1 MKRTIGAAIAAA
13 LVAGCASAPPN
24 TPGAGHGKSY
34 TPVID
39 LQGVNGD
46 RYMADLTA
54 CRDYSASIDAN
65 KEALLGMLGGAIL
78 GAAIGASV
86 GNGNLRTIDAGA
98 TAGAAGGLGGA
109 SGRAI
114 GRQERIIGNCMASRG
129 YRVLDGTAQ
138 VSFQQPAATLTPLP
152 APPANAPGF
161 APHVGAPS
169 QPATAP
175 APAATPGVVVTA
187 PSKPELGQDAYT
199 ALKTARSSRCAAT
212 ADTRLTMAAKGP
224 GFETY
229 SAPCP
234 NGDTV
239 MIRCEFGNC
248 RELR

>member
-1 MKRTIGAAIAAA
+1 MDTFKTIICATAATA
-13 LVAGCASAPPN
+13 LLAGCASAPPN
-24 TPGAGHGKSY
+24 TPGAGVGKGY

-39 LQGVNGD
+39 LQGVNGE
-46 RYMADLTA
+46 RYMGDLTA

-65 KEALLGMLGGAIL
+65 KEALLGMIGGAIL

-109 SGRAI
+109 SGRAL
-114 GRQERIIGNCMASRG
+114 GRQERIIGNCMAARG

-138 VSFQQPAATLTPLP
+138 VSYEQMAAPVTAPTFAPHSGLPSQPPTLP
-152 APPANAPGF
+152 APTLVPG
-161 APHVGAPS
+161 PTI
-169 QPATAP
+169 TAP
-175 APAATPGVVVTA
+175 A
-187 PSKPELGQDAYT
+187 KPELGEDAYI
-199 ALKTARSSRCAAT
+199 ALKLARAGRCASGDAK
-212 ADTRLTMAAKGP
+212 LTMAAKGP

-229 SAPCP
+229 SAPCA

>member
-1 MKRTIGAAIAAA
+1 MNKFAVTAAA
-13 LVAGCASAPPN
+13 MLLCGCASAPPN
-24 TPGAGHGKSY
+24 TPGAGVGKSY

-39 LQGVNGD
+39 LQGVDGQ
-46 RYMADLTA
+46 RYMADLNT

-86 GNGNLRTIDAGA
+86 GGGDLRVMDAGA

-109 SGRAI
+109 SGRAL

-138 VSFQQPAATLTPLP
+138 VSYQQPAGGLLAPQTFAPHSGTPGQAATLP
-152 APPANAPGF
+152 APTEVPGR
-161 APHVGAPS
+161 
-169 QPATAP
+169 T
-175 APAATPGVVVTA
+175 VTA
-187 PSKPELGQDAYT
+187 PPKPDLGEDAFT
-199 ALKTARSSRCAAT
+199 ALKFAQKGRCATGDAK
-212 ADTRLTMAAKGP
+212 LTMAAKGP

-229 SAPCP
+229 SAPCA
-234 NGDTV
+234 NGDTI